1 MRLETKARARALQL
15 LYAWELQGCP
25 PVNEV
30 AERLLQ
36 LGCGRVEGAAR
47 AEELA
52 NTVAANKEE
61 LDQAIESAV
70 EGWRLSRIGVV
81 ERNILRLAYQE
92 LLDDR
97 TPPKV
102 VIDEAVQLGHLFA
115 GEKAHAFL
123 NGVLDQLARRHGRL

>member
-15 LYAWELQGCP
+15 LYAWDIQGCP
-25 PVNEV
+25 PVNDV
-30 AERLLQ
+30 ADRLLQ
-36 LGCGRVEGAAR
+36 LGRGRVEGAAR

-52 NTVAANKEE
+52 NTVAMNRET

-92 LLDDR
+92 LLDDK
-97 TPPKV
+97 TPSKV
-102 VIDEAVQLGHLFA
+102 VINEAVHLGHLFA
-115 GEKAHAFL
+115 GDKAHAFL

>member
-1 MRLETKARARALQL
+1 
-15 LYAWELQGCP
+15 
-25 PVNEV
+25 V
-30 AERLLQ
+30 A
-36 LGCGRVEGAAR
+36 GAAR

-52 NTVAANKEE
+52 NTVATNREE
-61 LDQAIESAV
+61 LDRAIESAV

-92 LLDDR
+92 LLDDL

-102 VIDEAVQLGHLFA
+102 IIDEAVQLGHLFA